1 MAYTHY
7 KELIMSKALNNRI
20 GNAFGKIYDQGDAG
34 LDYMDRHQ
42 AIDHALMELFYNDQV
57 ETLSKA
63 DKTKM
68 ADMLEACVADMQQD
82 LEIL

>member
-1 MAYTHY
+1 
-7 KELIMSKALNNRI
+7 MSKALNDRI
-20 GNAFGKIYDQGDAG
+20 ARAFAAIYDQGDAG

-42 AIDHALMELFYNDQV
+42 AVDHTLMEMFYNDQV

-68 ADMLEACVADMQQD
+68 AEMLETCVADMQQD